1 VTSSAHENTAE
12 GLVPARAYENLAKG
26 RLAAGE
32 IVLCMGLRQA
42 RTVDIVQIAAA
53 CGFDA
58 LYVDMEHSP
67 ISFETTSTL
76 CAAAA
81 SQGIT
86 PLVRVP
92 GHRGEDMS
100 RVLDGGAFGVIVPHV
115 SNRAEAQALVERCR
129 FPPSGHRSV
138 MGPGPALGYRS
149 LPLGEINAHLNE
161 HTLLIAMLETP
172 QGIERADEIAA
183 VPGIDVLLIGSNDLC
198 TEMGIPGQLRHPRL
212 REAYQ
217 AVAKACAAHGR
228 VLGSGGIRGD
238 AELQGDL
245 VAMGA
250 RFIIA
255 GSDVGYLMSA
265 ARKDVEALR
274 RLPR

>member
-1 VTSSAHENTAE
+1 MATS
-12 GLVPARAYENLAKG
+12 PAYENIAKR
-26 RLAAGE
+26 RLEARE
-32 IVLCMGLRQA
+32 LVLCMGVRQA

-58 LYVDMEHSP
+58 IYVDMEHSP

-81 SQGIT
+81 GLGIA

-100 RVLDGGAFGVIVPHV
+100 RALDGGAFGVIIPHV
-115 SNRAEAQALVERCR
+115 SSRTAAESVVAHCR
-129 FPPSGHRSV
+129 FPPAGHRSV
-138 MGPGPALGYRS
+138 MGPGPAVGYRA
-149 LPLGEINAHLNE
+149 LPLGEINEHLNRE
-161 HTLLIAMLETP
+161 TLLIAMLETP

-183 VPGIDVLLIGSNDLC
+183 VTGIDVLLIGSNDLC
-198 TEMGIPGQLRHPRL
+198 TDLGIPGQLRHPKL

-217 AVAKACAAHGR
+217 TVAKACRAHGR
-228 VLGSGGIRGD
+228 ILGVGGIRGD
-238 AELQGDL
+238 LELQADL
-245 VAMGA
+245 IGMGA

-265 ARKDVEALR
+265 AGKDAEALR
-274 RLPR
+274 KIAV